1 MSSTYIVQFGIQV
14 VHFWRKQFVSF
25 VQHLDRSEPNL
36 RMAFYK
42 AQAQCLEYVM
52 IYLYFQVAVINVV
65 MKLTIDN
72 GPGWNLPEN
81 QPERINIRVKKTL
94 EIFFDKYIIFRIWNE
109 IKNFGGHI
117 PTCPHFYSVGFRVN

>member
-1 MSSTYIVQFGIQV
+1 MSKICVDL
-14 VHFWRKQFVSF
+14 FV
-25 VQHLDRSEPNL
+25 
-36 RMAFYK
+36 FYL
-42 AQAQCLEYVM
+42 QM
-52 IYLYFQVAVINVV
+52 AVINVA

-109 IKNFGGHI
+109 IKNFRCHI
-117 PTCPHFYSVGFRVN
+117 STCSHFYSVRFRVN